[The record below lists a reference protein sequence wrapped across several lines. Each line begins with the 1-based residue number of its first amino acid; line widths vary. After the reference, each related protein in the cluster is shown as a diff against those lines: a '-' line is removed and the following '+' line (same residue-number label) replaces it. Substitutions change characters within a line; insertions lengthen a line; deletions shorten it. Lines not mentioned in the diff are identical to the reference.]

1 KDAGMTDAA
10 CDAAKMKKGDAAE
23 HAQRVLADTRWVPVW
38 MRSGPSAEADIHD
51 PSESDA
57 A

>member
-1 KDAGMTDAA
+1 MTDAA